1 MVKKANHKPET
12 KVFRIELEPVN
23 EFISLDELEAKL
35 KRIAGGVGVRVISA
49 LPVDET
55 AEQNQT
61 GNLPAK
67 IKESPN

>member
-1 MVKKANHKPET
+1 MVS

-23 EFISLDELEAKL
+23 EFISLDGLEAKL

-55 AEQNQT
+55 AAQSES
-61 GNLPAK
+61 GDDPAE
-67 IKESPN
+67 IKESPT